1 MKIHSLL
8 NNVSYRKGGNIKR
21 FNELQI
27 PPNSSSNFYL
37 SFSSRSKSLSKLC
50 YLTACESISA
60 ARAHFHNYFLR
71 VHLLVSANYRLE
83 STRNLQR
90 RVLCA
95 DCVREPVSLC
105 EISFRYKKDTVAT
118 VEEYSLS
125 CFFFFFFIVCFL
137 SVHIFICFVFI
148 CFVFICIMY
157 LSVHIFCL
165 LSVYHIKE
173 ESVSFYLMCTNS
185 GISRL

>member
-1 MKIHSLL
+1 MKTHSLL
-8 NNVSYRKGGNIKR
+8 NNVSYRKGGNIKC
-21 FNELQI
+21 FNKLQI

-60 ARAHFHNYFLR
+60 ARTHFHNYFLR

-95 DCVREPVSLC
+95 DCVGEPVSLC

-125 CFFFFFFIVCFL
+125 CFFFFFFYCLKVFTIN
-137 SVHIFICFVFI
+137 SSHGIINKFIDI
-148 CFVFICIMY
+148 
-157 LSVHIFCL
+157 
-165 LSVYHIKE
+165 
-173 ESVSFYLMCTNS
+173 
-185 GISRL
+185 ISWRVKQLTLIALD

>member
-1 MKIHSLL
+1 MKTHSLL
-8 NNVSYRKGGNIKR
+8 NNVSYRKGGNIKC

-27 PPNSSSNFYL
+27 PSNSSSNFYL
-37 SFSSRSKSLSKLC
+37 SFFSRSKSLSKLC

-95 DCVREPVSLC
+95 DCVRVPVSLFVTRKTRLLRWKN
-105 EISFRYKKDTVAT
+105 ILFLVFS
-118 VEEYSLS
+118 S
-125 CFFFFFFIVCFL
+125 FFFYCLFFICSYIYLFCIYL
-137 SVHIFICFVFI
+137 YHVFI
-148 CFVFICIMY
+148 CSYFLFII
-157 LSVHIFCL
+157 CL
-165 LSVYHIKE
+165 PH
-173 ESVSFYLMCTNS
+173 
-185 GISRL
+185 

>member
-1 MKIHSLL
+1 MQFYASKNPKKYMKTHSLL
-8 NNVSYRKGGNIKR
+8 NNVSYRKGGNIKC

-27 PPNSSSNFYL
+27 PSNSSSNFYL
-37 SFSSRSKSLSKLC
+37 SFFSRSKSLSKLC

-95 DCVREPVSLC
+95 DCVRVPVSLFVTRKTRLLRWKN
-105 EISFRYKKDTVAT
+105 ILFLVFS
-118 VEEYSLS
+118 S
-125 CFFFFFFIVCFL
+125 FFFYCLFFICSYIYLFCIYL
-137 SVHIFICFVFI
+137 YHVFI
-148 CFVFICIMY
+148 CSYFLFII
-157 LSVHIFCL
+157 CL
-165 LSVYHIKE
+165 PH
-173 ESVSFYLMCTNS
+173 
-185 GISRL
+185 

>member
-1 MKIHSLL
+1 MKTHSLL
-8 NNVSYRKGGNIKR
+8 NNVSYRKGGNIKC

-27 PPNSSSNFYL
+27 PSNSSSNFYL
-37 SFSSRSKSLSKLC
+37 SFFSRSKSLSKLC

-95 DCVREPVSLC
+95 DCVRVPVSLFVTRKTRLLRWKN
-105 EISFRYKKDTVAT
+105 ILFLVFS
-118 VEEYSLS
+118 S
-125 CFFFFFFIVCFL
+125 FFFIVCFL
-137 SVHIFICFVFI
+137 SVRIFI

-173 ESVSFYLMCTNS
+173 EGVSFYLMCTNS

>member
-1 MKIHSLL
+1 MYFITLWNSVQFYASKNPKKYMKTRSLL
-8 NNVSYRKGGNIKR
+8 NNVSYRKGGNIKC
-21 FNELQI
+21 FNKLQI

-60 ARAHFHNYFLR
+60 TRTHFHNYFLR
-71 VHLLVSANYRLE
+71 IHLLVSANYRLE

-125 CFFFFFFIVCFL
+125 CFFFFFFIGL
-137 SVHIFICFVFI
+137 K
-148 CFVFICIMY
+148 Y
-157 LSVHIFCL
+157 LQSIPPTEL
-165 LSVYHIKE
+165 
-173 ESVSFYLMCTNS
+173 
-185 GISRL
+185 

>member
-1 MKIHSLL
+1 MKTHSLL
-8 NNVSYRKGGNIKR
+8 NNVSYRKGGNIKC

-27 PPNSSSNFYL
+27 PSNSSSNFYL
-37 SFSSRSKSLSKLC
+37 SFFSRSKSLSKLC

-95 DCVREPVSLC
+95 DCVRVPVSLFVTRKTRLLRWKN
-105 EISFRYKKDTVAT
+105 ILFLVFS
-118 VEEYSLS
+118 S
-125 CFFFFFFIVCFL
+125 FFFLL
-137 SVHIFICFVFI
+137 SVFYLFV
-148 CFVFICIMY
+148 Y
-157 LSVHIFCL
+157 LSVL
-165 LSVYHIKE
+165 YLSVSCI
-173 ESVSFYLMCTNS
+173 YLFIFFVYYLFTTLKKKVYLF
-185 GISRL
+185 I

>member
-1 MKIHSLL
+1 MQFYASKNPKKYMKTHSLL

-125 CFFFFFFIVCFL
+125 CFFFFFFYCLF
-137 SVHIFICFVFI
+137 FICSYIYLFCIYLFCIYLFIFFVYYLFTTLKKKVYLFI
-148 CFVFICIMY
+148 
-157 LSVHIFCL
+157 
-165 LSVYHIKE
+165 
-173 ESVSFYLMCTNS
+173 
-185 GISRL
+185 

>member
-1 MKIHSLL
+1 MVENCFTRHYKHHISNILYILSRYEHSVQFYASKNPKKYMTTHSLL
-8 NNVSYRKGGNIKR
+8 NNVSCRKGGNIKC
-21 FNELQI
+21 FNKLQI
-27 PPNSSSNFYL
+27 PPNFSSNFYL

-60 ARAHFHNYFLR
+60 ARTHFHNYFLR

-95 DCVREPVSLC
+95 DCVGEPTL

-118 VEEYSLS
+118 VEEYSLP
-125 CFFFFFFIVCFL
+125 CFFFFFFFF
-137 SVHIFICFVFI
+137 FIGLK
-148 CFVFICIMY
+148 Y
-157 LSVHIFCL
+157 LQSIPATEL
-165 LSVYHIKE
+165 
-173 ESVSFYLMCTNS
+173 
-185 GISRL
+185 